1 MDKNDYYISDDILT
15 SALES
20 LRTTMTEAE
29 YRKAAAG
36 ALKLSCVARFR
47 SLNTYAHLE
56 TLLSQIFGKLYFSSA
71 RGFNDP
77 YDTLMYVDYPKA
89 LGAVGRLIK
98 RDFPS
103 YLEDLKASNPL
114 KHKIAVEYLGLS
126 NGPSDKQ
133 IFQFLCCL
141 EKALE
146 EIKQQIRDDSRSIC
160 FSKNFLSTIQWSHYA
175 DNHSGVVLLYNK
187 FDLIS
192 AKCFDR
198 SNKPID
204 ISFKLYDVKYSKDR
218 PDGTELILD
227 YFLYLCGKRE
237 DFPVERLREIILT
250 KDAVWE
256 YENET
261 RLLPTDL
268 NFEVAKDCSYL
279 EVKPKAIIMGAKISE
294 EHKVIIQSAAE
305 KAGCLL
311 YEAWYD
317 ENRCDYNVVFQ
328 QVT

>member
-1 MDKNDYYISDDILT
+1 MDKKDYYISDDVLT

-89 LGAVGRLIK
+89 VGGMGYSIK
-98 RDFPS
+98 KFFPS
-103 YLEDLKASNPL
+103 YLEDLKVSNPL
-114 KHKIAVEYLGLS
+114 KHKIVVEYLGLS
-126 NGPSDKQ
+126 DGPSDMQ
-133 IFQFLCCL
+133 LSQFLCYLL
-141 EKALE
+141 EKELE
-146 EIKQQIRDDSRSIC
+146 KIKQQTRDNSRSIC

-175 DNHSGVVLLYNK
+175 DNHRGVVLLYNK
-187 FDLIS
+187 LDLIS

-198 SNKPID
+198 SSKPID
-204 ISFKLYDVKYSKDR
+204 ISFKLYDVNYSKDR
-218 PDGTELILD
+218 PDGTELILEY
-227 YFLYLCGKRE
+227 YFYLSGKRE
-237 DFPVERLREIILT
+237 DFPVEQLRQIILT

-311 YEAWYD
+311 YEAW
-317 ENRCDYNVVFQ
+317 
-328 QVT
+328 

>member
-1 MDKNDYYISDDILT
+1 MDKKDYYISDDVLT

-89 LGAVGRLIK
+89 VGGMGYSIK
-98 RDFPS
+98 KFFPS
-103 YLEDLKASNPL
+103 YLEDLKVSNPL
-114 KHKIAVEYLGLS
+114 KHKIVVEYLGLS
-126 NGPSDKQ
+126 DGPSDMQ
-133 IFQFLCCL
+133 LSQFLCYL
-141 EKALE
+141 EKELE
-146 EIKQQIRDDSRSIC
+146 KIKQQIRDNSRSIC

-175 DNHSGVVLLYNK
+175 DNHRGVVLLYNK
-187 FDLIS
+187 LDLIS

-198 SNKPID
+198 NSKPID
-204 ISFKLYDVKYSKDR
+204 ISFKLYDVNYSKDR
-218 PDGTELILD
+218 PDGTELMLEY
-227 YFLYLCGKRE
+227 YFYLSGKRE
-237 DFPVERLREIILT
+237 DFPVEQLRQIILT

-261 RLLPTDL
+261 RLLPTNL